1 MKVDRPVLRGHV
13 PFAWLSCPFC
23 THGQPQETHQA
34 PKRGEPGPEHQRHRR
49 AVVTGK
55 GKAQGRE
62 RGAAISKS
70 LAPSSR
76 PLWFAGL
83 EGVENLGADGPR
95 PGAPGTLRCRRSRS
109 QRFNEQRLG
118 I

>member
-1 MKVDRPVLRGHV
+1 MKAEPPVLRGHV
-13 PFAWLSCPFC
+13 PFAWLSCSLC
-23 THGQPQETHQA
+23 AHGQAQETH
-34 PKRGEPGPEHQRHRR
+34 R
-49 AVVTGK
+49 AS
-55 GKAQGRE
+55 E

-83 EGVENLGADGPR
+83 EGVENLGAYGPR
-95 PGAPGTLRCRRSRS
+95 PGAPGTLRRRRSRS
-109 QRFNEQRLG
+109 QRFDDRWRR